1 MAHHEL
7 NPIWA
12 TNTNGKDATR
22 LQLFPDGYMAL
33 TKSNGETVW
42 LLNKAVDG
50 IDGCYLEMKGRA
62 LVLYGNNTWFKRD
75 IPLWSS
81 SESK

>member
-1 MAHHEL
+1 MSYL
-7 NPIWA
+7 GKPVWA

-42 LLNKAVDG
+42 LLNNAVPD
-50 IDGCYLEMKGRA
+50 IDGCYLEMKGDN
-62 LVLYGNNTWFKRD
+62 LVLYGRIQGHRRD
-75 IPLWSS
+75 IYKQIWSRPQ
-81 SESK
+81 

>member
-1 MAHHEL
+1 MDT
-7 NPIWA
+7 PVWA

-50 IDGCYLEMKGRA
+50 IDGCYLEMKEDN
-62 LVLYGNNTWFKRD
+62 LVLYGYNKEAKKYSQ
-75 IPLWSS
+75 IWSRP
-81 SESK
+81 K